1 MRKSEIADLI
11 SMARAFDDRIE
22 EVSDPYEDEDGHLVE
37 DARLMAWHLVLGDL
51 DYVLAAQG
59 LAELYREPQMMRL
72 QPGHIFQAAERV
84 RRRNVG
90 RHELSQLRPPEG
102 LEAAGLGTRHA
113 EWMQAAVR
121 YLGRGM
127 SMPEAE
133 AEADQELGVTRR
145 ALGPAVRRLEIT
157 SSRGMGRAGGVA

>member
-22 EVSDPYEDEDGHLVE
+22 EVEEPYEDEDGRIVE
-37 DARLMAWHLVLGDL
+37 DARLTAWHMILGVL
-51 DYVLAAQG
+51 DYSLAAQG

-102 LEAAGLGTRHA
+102 LDSADGRTRHA

-121 YLGRGM
+121 HLGLGL
-127 SMPEAE
+127 SLPAAE
-133 AEADQELGVTRR
+133 AEADLELGVSRR
-145 ALGPAVRRLEIT
+145 QLGPAVRRSPLELM
-157 SSRGMGRAGGVA
+157 RGEGA